1 MEAVIKKREGRVAAG
16 KHRTRPVEV
25 HMRPVPILTEG
36 QRERVREALA
46 GAAIVGCVVLTGLI
60 EGSTWPM

>member
-1 MEAVIKKREGRVAAG
+1 MDAVIKRKEGRVAAG

-25 HMRPVPILTEG
+25 HMRTVPILADG

-46 GAAIVGCVVLTGLI
+46 GAAIVGCVVLTGLV